1 MSQFPPALLA
11 KATGLRLRGRAHFSK
26 DAIGDVVPG
35 PDEDFVIFRKLVLD
49 PPEDQ
54 QDPPGAL
61 FTVRFHFARL
71 SAKANQ
77 RLSLI
82 PAPFIAAQ
90 PGFRSKAW
98 MLGQRTGM
106 FQGLY
111 EFDSVA
117 DAEVY
122 WDSFPLRIM
131 KRRAVPESLWH
142 QVKPV

>member
-1 MSQFPPALLA
+1 VSQFPPALLA
-11 KATGLRLRGRAHFSK
+11 KATSLRLRGRAHFAK
-26 DAIGDVVPG
+26 DAIGEVVAG
-35 PDEDFVIFRKLVLD
+35 PDEEFVVFRKLIMD
-49 PPEDQ
+49 PPHDHM
-54 QDPPGAL
+54 DPPRAL

-71 SAKANQ
+71 SANANK

-90 PGFRSKAW
+90 PGFRSKSW
-98 MLGQRTGM
+98 MLGRTTGM

-117 DAEVY
+117 NAEAY
-122 WDSFPLRIM
+122 WDSFPLRLM

-142 QVKPV
+142 EVRPI